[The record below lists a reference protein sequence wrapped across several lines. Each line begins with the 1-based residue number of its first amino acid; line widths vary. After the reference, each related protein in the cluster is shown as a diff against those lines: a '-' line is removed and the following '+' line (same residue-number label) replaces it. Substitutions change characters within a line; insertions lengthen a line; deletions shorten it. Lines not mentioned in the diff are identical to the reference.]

1 MYGQCIS
8 YGVDKFPF
16 CLEESNGSIEALVK
30 RTRFAMATT
39 SKSLK
44 KFTLVYK
51 KTSSD
56 EFVEYLKPKLQ
67 NFVRHNFVSRWQDK

>member
-1 MYGQCIS
+1 LYGQCIS

-16 CLEESNGSIEALVK
+16 CIEDSNGSIEALVE
-30 RTRFAMATT
+30 RTRFAMETT

-67 NFVRHNFVSRWQDK
+67 NFVRHNFVSR